1 MLKGCPKC
9 EQWKEEIE
17 LCKTKLQDLE
27 NDSALLEEMNC
38 SITNEIAELSWDQD
52 LFTMREVCHSI
63 EEHICH
69 SVFGGRALESRR
81 YRFKYLPDDAHDRIA
96 EVLSRFEVMED
107 HFIQIKTCA
116 NLAVHVNRSIIPA
129 QRVLNLVVEICRS
142 EKIAENF
149 MEMLKSF
156 EMIDGGNVH
165 IFHSPWPRRRNRR
178 G

>member
-1 MLKGCPKC
+1 MSGSSPPSIVLFC
-9 EQWKEEIE
+9 EK
-17 LCKTKLQDLE
+17 
-27 NDSALLEEMNC
+27 SAPPTFLLRPAPPPG
-38 SITNEIAELSWDQD
+38 S
-52 LFTMREVCHSI
+52 LFFSAPRPRRPSAPANPV
-63 EEHICH
+63 CH
-69 SVFGGRALESRR
+69 SVFGGRTLESRR
-81 YRFKYLPDDAHDRIA
+81 YRFKYLCDDAHDRRA